1 MAYRTHR
8 PEGQQRGR
16 RVTKSATITE
26 EPGTAS
32 ERIYR
37 RPTQARG
44 IVKFEQILDA
54 AHKLI
59 EEQPTRE
66 ISLYDIAGEAGV
78 AAGSVY
84 HFFPSIEAVF
94 VALVE
99 RYDERFANII
109 SDTDPENSDADWQDL
124 LVLHTENSRKFINA
138 HPPALMLLIGPLR
151 SWQSRQVDT
160 VGDTR
165 IAQAMLDSYGRH
177 FILPQQP
184 KPDVILHHAIRILE
198 SLWELSYQQHG
209 CVTDEMSL
217 ETNRAMVAYLSL
229 YWSRYLP
236 QI

>member
-1 MAYRTHR
+1 VAKNAKAIEESGRALEQFYR
-8 PEGQQRGR
+8 
-16 RVTKSATITE
+16 K
-26 EPGTAS
+26 
-32 ERIYR
+32 
-37 RPTQARG
+37 PTQARG
-44 IVKFEQILDA
+44 VAKFEQILDA

-59 EEQPTRE
+59 EEQPDQE
-66 ISLYDIAGEAGV
+66 ISLYDIAEEAGV

-84 HFFPSIEAVF
+84 HFFPNIESVF

-109 SDTDPENSDADWQDL
+109 RNIDPEKDDASWQDL
-124 LVLHTENSRKFINA
+124 LIQHTENSRKFINA

-165 IAQAMLDSYGRH
+165 IAQAMLESYGRH

-184 KPDVILHHAIRILE
+184 KPEVILHHAIRMLE

-209 CVTDEMSL
+209 YVTDEMSV
-217 ETNRAMVAYLSL
+217 ETNRAMIAYLSL
-229 YWSRYLP
+229 YWSKYLP
-236 QI
+236 PK

>member
-1 MAYRTHR
+1 M
-8 PEGQQRGR
+8 
-16 RVTKSATITE
+16 TKKTTISE

-37 RPTQARG
+37 KPTQARG
-44 IVKFEQILDA
+44 IAKFEQILDA

-59 EEQPTRE
+59 EEQPARE
-66 ISLYDIAGEAGV
+66 ISLYDIADEAGV

-109 SDTDPENSDADWQDL
+109 GDTDPENSEAGWQDL
-124 LVLHTENSRKFINA
+124 LVLHTENSRMFINA

-165 IAQAMLDSYGRH
+165 IAQAMLESYGRH
-177 FILPQQP
+177 FILPLQP
-184 KPDVILHHAIRILE
+184 EPDVILHHSIRILE
-198 SLWELSYQQHG
+198 SLWELSYQQYG
-209 CVTDEMSL
+209 YVTDEMSV
-217 ETNRAMVAYLSL
+217 ETNRAMIAYLNL
-229 YWSRYLP
+229 YWPRYLP
-236 QI
+236 AANLS